1 MALIYKMKKNHVAL
15 FFFVIVTFGCNR
27 KNDIP
32 QAFNKQ
38 TIHDAIRKNREIR
51 KRDAPVNTG
60 FVVLKKENSGIIILY
75 NEDLSVWKTFLLDDY
90 PGLAALD
97 PFILK
102 PEDALIAFELT
113 GKKGDFYKVSC
124 R

>member
-1 MALIYKMKKNHVAL
+1 MKKNHVAL

-32 QAFNKQ
+32 QGFNKQ